1 MSVLIG
7 IAFVL
12 ALIIMVLVAAAKS
25 LLIIV
30 PPNMVAIISGSDRI
44 DADGKKVGY
53 RVLQGGRTFRKPLIE
68 KVDYM
73 NLNTIPIDVSVSN
86 AYSKGAIPLD
96 VQGVANIKVSSTEG
110 ILDNSVERFLGR
122 PAEYIQQVAKE
133 NLEANLRGVLSTM
146 TPEEVN
152 EDRLKFAQ
160 TLIDEADDDMKTLGL
175 DLDVLKIQNV
185 TDQVG
190 YLEAVGRRRTA
201 QVLTEAR
208 ESEATQS
215 ADAEEAEAFA
225 RQRGQLARVQSDLAI
240 AEETNKL
247 RVRQA
252 ELDAEA
258 IASENRAAVSGEQAK
273 VTAEQQLETE
283 RIELQKRRLEADVV
297 APARA
302 KKEAS
307 ELAAQGAAARII
319 EDGNAQIEVFQNL
332 STQYRDAGADAKDIF
347 VLNMLPELVASI
359 VDTVNGIDIDKVT
372 VIDNGSGNGGIPGVA
387 SQMPAAVI
395 AITEQ
400 IETAT
405 GINILEVLNRKAAE
419 APTALDA
426 DSAVVSSEGD
436 AS

>member
-1 MSVLIG
+1 MTVVLG
-7 IAFVL
+7 IVVVL
-12 ALIIMVLVAAAKS
+12 ALIIMAALAAFKS
-25 LLIIV
+25 LVIIV
-30 PPNMVAIISGSDRI
+30 PPNMVAIISGKDRV
-44 DADGKKVGY
+44 DPDGKTVGY
-53 RVLQGGRTFRKPLIE
+53 RVIQGGRTLRVPLIE

-110 ILDNSVERFLGR
+110 ILANSVERFLGR
-122 PAEYIQQVAKE
+122 APEYIQQVAKE
-133 NLEANLRGVLSTM
+133 NLEANLRGVLSTL

-208 ESEATQS
+208 ESEAKQS
-215 ADAEEAEAFA
+215 ADAEEAEAFS
-225 RQRGQLARVQSDLAI
+225 RQRGQLARVHSDLAI

-258 IASENRAAVSGEQAK
+258 VASENRAAVAGEQAK

-302 KKEAS
+302 KREAA
-307 ELAAQGAAARII
+307 ELEAIGSAAYIT
-319 EDGNAQIEVFQNL
+319 ENGNAQIAVFENL
-332 STQYRDAGADAKDIF
+332 SNQYRDAGPDAKDIF

-359 VDTVNGIDIDKVT
+359 VETVNGIDIDKIT
-372 VIDNGSGNGGIPGVA
+372 VIDNGSGGGGIPGVA

-395 AITEQ
+395 SITEQ

-405 GINILEVLNRKAAE
+405 GINILEVLNRKAADT
-419 APTALDA
+419 PVDA
-426 DSAVVSSEGD
+426 ASELVVNGDD